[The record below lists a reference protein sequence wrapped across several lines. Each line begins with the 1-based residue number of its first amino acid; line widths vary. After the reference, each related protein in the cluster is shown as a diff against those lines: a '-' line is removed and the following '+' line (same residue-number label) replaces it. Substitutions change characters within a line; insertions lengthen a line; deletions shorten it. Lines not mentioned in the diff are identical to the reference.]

1 VQDTE
6 RRRDKQAATG
16 PVVWL
21 LEMGEMHEGGAVLGV
36 YLDRDLAR
44 GRFIAEA
51 QDMGRTFGIASV
63 DQAMDGGITVEAGCD
78 WLSLTPHPVIVRN
91 EITRGGSR

>member
-1 VQDTE
+1 MREIE
-6 RRRDKQAATG
+6 RNHGRQTATG

-21 LEMGEMHEGGAVLGV
+21 LESGEMHEGGVVLGV
-36 YLDRDLAR
+36 YLDRGLAR

-51 QDMGRTFGIASV
+51 QGMGRIFGIDNV

-78 WLSLTPHPVIVRN
+78 WLTLTPHTVITTP
-91 EITRGGSR
+91 ELS